1 MTMEEAVVV
10 NKGDDLIDLP
20 PGFRFHPTDEE
31 IITHYLTEKVMN
43 GCFCASAIGEV
54 DLNKCEPW
62 DLPKKAKMGEKEWY
76 FFCQR
81 DRKYPTGMR
90 TNRATE
96 SGYWKATGKDKEIYK
111 GKNSLVGMKKTLV
124 FYKGRAPKG
133 EKSNWVMHEY
143 RLEGKFSYYSLPKV
157 ARVCN
162 HMHKVPI
169 FSFLY
174 IFLLVVIKESLSC
187 YLLSHLLNVFH
198 FFAFDLVESFFHGFL
213 FFVLLYLSFC
223 FCFCV
228 KEESGLSMTLFLAM
242 FLQDEWVVCRIFH
255 KSTGIKKTSIHD
267 LLRVNSFGDDF
278 LDYSSLP
285 PFMDPLN
292 YNSRPSTSS
301 FSGGDNNEFKAMA
314 TRSSDGNYFSNTSML
329 NNNQNFVQPPNTS
342 YQAPNSSFH
351 PQIPASNPLYT
362 FQTSTPNM
370 PGYLHQGKSSS
381 NSFQNFQNSIFS
393 DNEHSL
399 LRSLARNSYR
409 EASGLEKQCKVERFS
424 SNQSMVSLSQDTG
437 LSTDVNTTAEI
448 SSVVSKQEIG
458 SHDKVFEDLEGP
470 SAGPIADLDCLWD
483 Y

>member
-1 MTMEEAVVV
+1 MNTGLKA
-10 NKGDDLIDLP
+10 NSRTIASPRLQGYAPTCTK
-20 PGFRFHPTDEE
+20 FH
-31 IITHYLTEKVMN
+31 
-43 GCFCASAIGEV
+43 F
-54 DLNKCEPW
+54 
-62 DLPKKAKMGEKEWY
+62 
-76 FFCQR
+76 
-81 DRKYPTGMR
+81 
-90 TNRATE
+90 
-96 SGYWKATGKDKEIYK
+96 
-111 GKNSLVGMKKTLV
+111 
-124 FYKGRAPKG
+124 
-133 EKSNWVMHEY
+133 
-143 RLEGKFSYYSLPKV
+143 
-157 ARVCN
+157 
-162 HMHKVPI
+162 

-198 FFAFDLVESFFHGFL
+198 FFAFDLVESFFHVFL

-228 KEESGLSMTLFLAM
+228 KEESGLSMTLFLAL

-342 YQAPNSSFH
+342 YQAPSSSFH
-351 PQIPASNPLYT
+351 PQIPDSNPLYT

-393 DNEHSL
+393 DNEHAL

>member
-1 MTMEEAVVV
+1 MTMEEAIVV

-43 GCFCASAIGEV
+43 SSFCASAIGEV
-54 DLNKCEPW
+54 DLNKVEPW

-111 GKNSLVGMKKTLV
+111 GKHSLVGMKKTLV

-157 ARVCN
+157 AR
-162 HMHKVPI
+162 
-169 FSFLY
+169 
-174 IFLLVVIKESLSC
+174 
-187 YLLSHLLNVFH
+187 
-198 FFAFDLVESFFHGFL
+198 
-213 FFVLLYLSFC
+213 
-223 FCFCV
+223 
-228 KEESGLSMTLFLAM
+228 
-242 FLQDEWVVCRIFH
+242 DEWVVCRIFH

-301 FSGGDNNEFKAMA
+301 FSGGDNNEFKEMA

-329 NNNQNFVQPPNTS
+329 NNNQNFAQPPNTN

-362 FQTSTPNM
+362 FQTSPNM

-393 DNEHSL
+393 DNEHTL

>member
-1 MTMEEAVVV
+1 
-10 NKGDDLIDLP
+10 
-20 PGFRFHPTDEE
+20 
-31 IITHYLTEKVMN
+31 
-43 GCFCASAIGEV
+43 
-54 DLNKCEPW
+54 
-62 DLPKKAKMGEKEWY
+62 MGEKEWY

-157 ARVCN
+157 AR
-162 HMHKVPI
+162 
-169 FSFLY
+169 
-174 IFLLVVIKESLSC
+174 
-187 YLLSHLLNVFH
+187 
-198 FFAFDLVESFFHGFL
+198 
-213 FFVLLYLSFC
+213 
-223 FCFCV
+223 
-228 KEESGLSMTLFLAM
+228 
-242 FLQDEWVVCRIFH
+242 DEWVVCRIFH

>member
-1 MTMEEAVVV
+1 MTMEEAIVV

-43 GCFCASAIGEV
+43 SSFCASAIGEV
-54 DLNKCEPW
+54 DLNKVEPW

-157 ARVCN
+157 AR
-162 HMHKVPI
+162 
-169 FSFLY
+169 
-174 IFLLVVIKESLSC
+174 
-187 YLLSHLLNVFH
+187 
-198 FFAFDLVESFFHGFL
+198 
-213 FFVLLYLSFC
+213 
-223 FCFCV
+223 
-228 KEESGLSMTLFLAM
+228 
-242 FLQDEWVVCRIFH
+242 DEWVVCRIFH

-301 FSGGDNNEFKAMA
+301 FSGGDNNEFKEMA

-329 NNNQNFVQPPNTS
+329 NNNQNLVQPPNTN

-362 FQTSTPNM
+362 FQTSSNM

-393 DNEHSL
+393 DNEHTL
-399 LRSLARNSYR
+399 LRSLARNSFR

>member
-1 MTMEEAVVV
+1 MEEAVVV

-157 ARVCN
+157 AR
-162 HMHKVPI
+162 
-169 FSFLY
+169 
-174 IFLLVVIKESLSC
+174 
-187 YLLSHLLNVFH
+187 
-198 FFAFDLVESFFHGFL
+198 
-213 FFVLLYLSFC
+213 
-223 FCFCV
+223 
-228 KEESGLSMTLFLAM
+228 
-242 FLQDEWVVCRIFH
+242 DEWVVCRIFH

-458 SHDKVFEDLEGP
+458 SHDKVFEDLE
-470 SAGPIADLDCLWD
+470 
-483 Y
+483 